1 MSTQCSSRV
10 CPWATEYGHSEW
22 TTGTVAYQCPK
33 SASQGKQCGICFRN
47 GSAFGVFG
55 KQVPEYALCDGKMDD
70 GSSITKG
77 EALCWVVADP
87 DMNDDG
93 DFLTTSQEKLDDE
106 YWQCDEDGDDDDD
119 DDDEDD
125 EDDAG
130 DDDDDDDDDSSSS
143 DDYKGIKV
151 AALRE
156 DLDARELSSKGKKS
170 ALVARLVNNDNG
182 TDDDDE
188 VAVKA
193 PKKTRK
199 PSAYNLFMKK
209 ELPKYKKK
217 HNDISHKDAFAACA
231 AMWTEQK
238 G

>member
-10 CPWATEYGHSEW
+10 CTWATEYGHSEW

-93 DFLTTSQEKLDDE
+93 DFLTTSQKKLDDE
-106 YWQCDEDGDDDDD
+106 YWQCDEIE
-119 DDDEDD
+119 DDEDD
-125 EDDAG
+125 EDEDDG
-130 DDDDDDDDDSSSS
+130 DDEVEDDDSSSS

-156 DLDARELSSKGKKS
+156 DLDGRELSTKGKKA

-182 TDDDDE
+182 TDEDEDE
-188 VAVKA
+188 VKT
-193 PKKTRK
+193 PMKTRK
-199 PSAYNLFMKK
+199 PSAYNLFMKN
-209 ELPKYKKK
+209 EIPKYKKK
-217 HNDISHKDAFAACA
+217 NDDISHKDAFAACA

-238 G
+238 D